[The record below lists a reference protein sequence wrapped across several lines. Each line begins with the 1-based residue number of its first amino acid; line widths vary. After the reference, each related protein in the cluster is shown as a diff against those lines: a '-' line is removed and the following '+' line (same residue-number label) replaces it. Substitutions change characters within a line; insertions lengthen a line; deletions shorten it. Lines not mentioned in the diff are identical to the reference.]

1 MKVSRL
7 TYCLGRMPKSR
18 DHRAQLVTAA
28 MMTAYRRGFG
38 PTGLR
43 DIAREAGIP
52 PGNVYYYFK
61 TKDEIGEAVIERR
74 LERIRR
80 LLRALAPLPS
90 ARERLVGFVQIK
102 IDERNELARSGCPV
116 GTLCAELHKERG
128 PVARK
133 STVLFGEVLR
143 WLEAQFRE
151 LGKGNESRE
160 LAVHLLSATQGVSLL
175 AYTFHDPK
183 LIDAEAARLKEWL
196 RTL

>member
-1 MKVSRL
+1 
-7 TYCLGRMPKSR
+7 MPRSR
-18 DHRAQLVTAA
+18 DNRARLVTAA

-38 PTGLR
+38 NTGLR
-43 DIAREAGIP
+43 DIAREAGVP

-61 TKDEIGEAVIERR
+61 TKDEVGEAVIARR

-80 LLRALAPLPS
+80 LLRGLDPLPS
-90 ARERLVGFVQIK
+90 PRERLVGFVQIK
-102 IDERNELARSGCPV
+102 IDERNDLARSGCPV

-133 STVLFGEVLR
+133 STALFGEVLD

-151 LGKGNESRE
+151 IGKGEESRE

-175 AYTFHDPK
+175 AYTFHDPT
-183 LIDAEAARLKEWL
+183 LIDAEAARLKEWIREL
-196 RTL
+196 